1 MKRITRIIV
10 ATGLSVVLA
19 LSLVSPCINITV
31 SAEENLPA
39 QFDQRSQ
46 GIVTPVKMQNPW
58 GTCWAFAAASAMET
72 SILSLLGLTY
82 DDTVGE
88 GNRGK
93 EGAGLDL
100 SEKHLT
106 WFSFKTITANEDD
119 KQIGEGI
126 SVTGEEEDYTNLYN
140 AGADNRFFSTLLASG
155 VGPIYEYYFPYK
167 GRQGFTKYEYY
178 LNNRDECIESERQS
192 LEKELG
198 GLTVEDFIEKLRSE
212 GKLSSF
218 VESAKNNGWI
228 DPSVT
233 VDTITAQILLEGIT
247 DKEYKE
253 CEDSDVY
260 SEKDDWTVD
269 ELGED
274 GYPNRFRTCGFSL
287 KDGNML
293 PQFANRDDNRHWTG
307 INEEGTIA
315 LKKELLNGH
324 GVLAHFEADT
334 SRPGQIATNNYLN
347 LDTWAHYTYEDKPSN
362 HVIAIVGW
370 DDNYSKDNFNEE
382 HRPPGDGAWI
392 AKNSWGSETDY
403 VINEDGRPIGNENW
417 GVVDENGKHT
427 GYFYISYYD
436 KSLLDAESIVLSTSL
451 DRDDGFY
458 AMQYDYLTS
467 DYKYDVSRTE
477 ELKTANIFTF
487 EDGLDAEIQS
497 VSTKTANENAHV
509 KFQIYLLDEDSTDPT
524 DGTLVK
530 ELSEDFDYKG
540 YHRVD
545 LDEPIYITYGQ
556 RLAVVATET
565 NTDKEG
571 NNVYEMS
578 VNAMNDYD
586 SAIKE
591 GIKFY
596 GKSVVNPGESF
607 IYTDGKWQDWSDIKY
622 DFTKEELPDD
632 VDDMEVDNFSVK
644 VFLVSATLF
653 DNNTSMPNNDDAT
666 QKTVKVK
673 PPKTEDGLLRIL
685 DIIFNYMMKN
695 NYCIEM

>member
-1 MKRITRIIV
+1 MKKITKIILS
-10 ATGLSVVLA
+10 ATLSIVLVLSVVA
-19 LSLVSPCINITV
+19 PVGDITV

-39 QFDQRSQ
+39 QFDQRSL

-58 GTCWAFAAASAMET
+58 GTCWAFAAASAMEI

-82 DDTVGE
+82 EDTVEE
-88 GNRGK
+88 GNKGK
-93 EGAGLDL
+93 EGVGLDL

-126 SVTGEEEDYTNLYN
+126 SVIGAEEDYTDLYN

-192 LEKELG
+192 LEKEMG

-212 GKLSSF
+212 GKLSSL
-218 VESAKNNGWI
+218 VETAKNNGWI

-253 CEDSDVY
+253 CENSDEY

-274 GYPNRFRTCGFSL
+274 GYPNRFRTIGFSL

-293 PQFANRDDNRHWTG
+293 PQLANRDDNRNWTG

-347 LDTWAHYTYEDKPSN
+347 LDTWAHYTYEDKNSN
-362 HVIAIVGW
+362 HVVSIVGW
-370 DDNYSKDNFNEE
+370 DDNYSRDNFLAT
-382 HRPPGDGAWI
+382 HKPPGDGAWI

-403 VINEDGRPIGNENW
+403 VTNDNGRPIGNGEW
-417 GVVDENGKHT
+417 GLVDENGKHT

-436 KSLLDAESIVLSTSL
+436 KSLVDAESIVLSTSL

-467 DYKYDVSRTE
+467 DYKYDVIRTE

-509 KFQIYLLDEDSTDPT
+509 KFQIYLLDKDSTDPT

-530 ELSEDFDYKG
+530 ELSEDFEYKG

-545 LDEPIYITYGQ
+545 LDEPVYITYGQ

-586 SAIKE
+586 SAIRA

-607 IYTDGKWQDWSDIKY
+607 IYTDGRWQDWSDIKY
-622 DFTKEELPDD
+622 ELPDD

-653 DNNTSMPNNDDAT
+653 DNNTSIPNNDDAT

-673 PPKTEDGLLRIL
+673 PPKTGD
-685 DIIFNYMMKN
+685 IFNTFW
-695 NYCIEM
+695 

>member
-1 MKRITRIIV
+1 MKKITKIILS
-10 ATGLSVVLA
+10 ATLSIVLVLSVV
-19 LSLVSPCINITV
+19 SPVGDITV

-39 QFDQRSQ
+39 QFDQRSL

-58 GTCWAFAAASAMET
+58 GTCWAFAAVSAMET

-82 DDTVGE
+82 EDTVEE
-88 GNRGK
+88 GNEGK
-93 EGAGLDL
+93 EGVGLDL
-100 SEKHLT
+100 SEKHLS
-106 WFSFKTITANEDD
+106 WYSLQPITANEDD

-126 SVTGEEEDYTNLYN
+126 SVIGAEEDYSDLYN
-140 AGADNRFFSTLLASG
+140 EGADNRFFSTLLASG

-192 LEKELG
+192 LEKEMG

-212 GKLSSF
+212 GKLNSL

-233 VDTITAQILLEGIT
+233 VETITAQILLEGIT
-247 DKEYKE
+247 DKEYKGYE
-253 CEDSDVY
+253 NSDEY
-260 SEKDDWTVD
+260 SDKDDWTID
-269 ELGED
+269 EIGED
-274 GYPNRFRTCGFSL
+274 GYPNRFRTSGFSL

-293 PQFANRDDNRHWTG
+293 PQFANRDDNRNWTG
-307 INEEGTIA
+307 ISEEGTIA

-347 LDTWAHYTYEDKPSN
+347 LNTWAHYTYEDRGSN
-362 HVIAIVGW
+362 HVVSIVGW
-370 DDNYSKDNFNEE
+370 DDNYSKDNFNEG

-403 VINEDGRPIGNENW
+403 VTNDNGRPIGNGEW
-417 GVVDENGKHT
+417 GLVDENGKHT

-436 KSLLDAESIVLSTSL
+436 MSLLDAESIVLSTSL
-451 DRDDGFY
+451 GRDDGFY

-530 ELSEDFDYKG
+530 ELSEDFEYKG

-586 SAIKE
+586 SAIRA

-607 IYTDGKWQDWSDIKY
+607 IYTDGRWQDWSDIKY

-653 DNNTSMPNNDDAT
+653 DNNTSIPNNDDAT

-685 DIIFNYMMKN
+685 DIIVGLLIK
-695 NYCIEM
+695 

>member
-1 MKRITRIIV
+1 MKKITKIILS
-10 ATGLSVVLA
+10 ATLSIVLVLSVVA
-19 LSLVSPCINITV
+19 PVGDITV

-39 QFDQRSQ
+39 QFDQRSL

-58 GTCWAFAAASAMET
+58 GTCWAFAAVSAMET

-82 DDTVGE
+82 EDTVEE
-88 GNRGK
+88 GNEGK
-93 EGAGLDL
+93 EGVGLDL
-100 SEKHLT
+100 SEKHLS
-106 WFSFKTITANEDD
+106 WYSLQPITANEDD

-126 SVTGEEEDYTNLYN
+126 SVIGAEEDYSDLYN
-140 AGADNRFFSTLLASG
+140 EGADNRFFSTLLASG

-192 LEKELG
+192 LEKEMG

-212 GKLSSF
+212 GKLSSL

-247 DKEYKE
+247 DKEYKGYE
-253 CEDSDVY
+253 NSDEY
-260 SEKDDWTVD
+260 SDKDDWTID
-269 ELGED
+269 EIGED
-274 GYPNRFRTCGFSL
+274 GYPNRFRTSGFSL

-293 PQFANRDDNRHWTG
+293 PQLANRDDNRNWTG

-334 SRPGQIATNNYLN
+334 SRPGEISANNYLN
-347 LDTWAHYTYEDKPSN
+347 LDTWAHYTYEDKGSN
-362 HVIAIVGW
+362 HVVSIVGW
-370 DDNYSKDNFNEE
+370 DDNYSRDNFLAT
-382 HRPPGDGAWI
+382 HKPPGDGAWI

-403 VINEDGRPIGNENW
+403 VTNDNGRPIGNGEW
-417 GVVDENGKHT
+417 GLVDENGKHT

-451 DRDDGFY
+451 GRDDGFY

-477 ELKTANIFTF
+477 EIRTANIFTF

-530 ELSEDFDYKG
+530 ELSEDFEYKG

-586 SAIKE
+586 SAIRA

-607 IYTDGKWQDWSDIKY
+607 IYTDGRWQDWSDIKY

-653 DNNTSMPNNDDAT
+653 DNNTSIPNNDDAT

-685 DIIFNYMMKN
+685 DIIVELLIK
-695 NYCIEM
+695 

>member
-10 ATGLSVVLA
+10 AFGLSVVLA
-19 LSLVSPCINITV
+19 LSLISPCINTTA

-39 QFDQRSQ
+39 QFDQRSL

-82 DDTVGE
+82 NDTVEDGTQ
-88 GNRGK
+88 GK

-126 SVTGEEEDYTNLYN
+126 SVIGEEEDYTNLYN
-140 AGADNRFFSTLLASG
+140 TGADNRFFSTLLASG

-192 LEKELG
+192 LEKEMG

-212 GKLSSF
+212 GKLSSL
-218 VESAKNNGWI
+218 VEAAKNNGWI

-247 DKEYKE
+247 DKEYKGYE
-253 CEDSDVY
+253 NSDEY
-260 SEKDDWTVD
+260 SDKDDWTID
-269 ELGED
+269 EIGED
-274 GYPNRFRTCGFSL
+274 GYPNRFRTSGFSL
-287 KDGNML
+287 KDGNVL
-293 PQFANRDDNRHWTG
+293 PQLANRDDNRHWTG

-334 SRPGQIATNNYLN
+334 SRPGQIASNNYLN
-347 LDTWAHYTYEDKPSN
+347 LDTWAHYTYEDKGSN
-362 HVIAIVGW
+362 HVISIVGW
-370 DDNYSKDNFNEE
+370 DDNYSKDNFNEG

-403 VINEDGRPIGNENW
+403 VINEDGRPIGNGEW
-417 GVVDENGKHT
+417 GVLDENGKHT

-436 KSLLDAESIVLSTSL
+436 KSLLDAESIVFSNSL

-467 DYKYDVSRTE
+467 DYKYDVNRTE

-509 KFQIYLLDEDSTDPT
+509 KFQIYLLDKDSTDPT

-530 ELSEDFDYKG
+530 ELSEDFEYKG

-586 SAIKE
+586 SAIRE

-653 DNNTSMPNNDDAT
+653 DDNTTVQDSNST
-666 QKTVKVK
+666 TEETVKVK
-673 PPKTEDGLLRIL
+673 PPKTGDVLYTVIDRIL
-685 DIIFNYMMKN
+685 ELIYIDGIQLD
-695 NYCIEM
+695 

>member
-1 MKRITRIIV
+1 MKKITKIILS
-10 ATGLSVVLA
+10 ATLSIVLVLSVV
-19 LSLVSPCINITV
+19 SPAGDITV

-39 QFDQRSQ
+39 QFDQRSL

-58 GTCWAFAAASAMET
+58 GTCWAFAAVSAMET

-82 DDTVGE
+82 EDTVEE
-88 GNRGK
+88 GNEGK
-93 EGAGLDL
+93 EGVGLDL

-106 WFSFKTITANEDD
+106 WFSIKTITANEDD

-126 SVTGEEEDYTNLYN
+126 SVIGAEEDYTNLYN

-192 LEKELG
+192 LEKEMG
-198 GLTVEDFIEKLRSE
+198 GLTVEGFIEKLRSE
-212 GKLSSF
+212 GKLNSL
-218 VESAKNNGWI
+218 VEKAKDNGWI

-247 DKEYKE
+247 DKEYKGYE
-253 CEDSDVY
+253 NSDEY
-260 SEKDDWTVD
+260 SDKDDWTID
-269 ELGED
+269 EIGED
-274 GYPNRFRTCGFSL
+274 GYPNRFRTSGFSL

-293 PQFANRDDNRHWTG
+293 PQFANRDDNRNWTG

-334 SRPGQIATNNYLN
+334 SIPGEISANNYLN
-347 LDTWAHYTYEDKPSN
+347 LDTWAHYTYEDKRSN
-362 HVIAIVGW
+362 HVVSIVGW
-370 DDNYSKDNFNEE
+370 DDNYSKDNFNEG

-403 VINEDGRPIGNENW
+403 VTNDNGRPIGNGKW
-417 GVVDENGKHT
+417 GLVDENGKHT

-451 DRDDGFY
+451 GRDDGFY

-530 ELSEDFDYKG
+530 ELSDDFEYKG

-586 SAIKE
+586 SAIRA

-607 IYTDGKWQDWSDIKY
+607 IYTDGRWQDWSDIKY

-653 DNNTSMPNNDDAT
+653 DNNTSIPNNDDAT

-685 DIIFNYMMKN
+685 DIIVELLIK
-695 NYCIEM
+695 

>member
-1 MKRITRIIV
+1 MKKITRILLSATLSIV
-10 ATGLSVVLA
+10 LVLSVV
-19 LSLVSPCINITV
+19 SPVGDITV

-39 QFDQRSQ
+39 QFDQRSL

-72 SILSLLGLTY
+72 SILSLLGLSY

-126 SVTGEEEDYTNLYN
+126 SVIGQDEDYTNLYN
-140 AGADNRFFSTLLASG
+140 TGADNRFFSTLLASG

-192 LEKELG
+192 LEKEMG
-198 GLTVEDFIEKLRSE
+198 GLTVEGFIEKLRSE
-212 GKLSSF
+212 GKLNLL
-218 VESAKNNGWI
+218 VEKAKDNGWI

-233 VDTITAQILLEGIT
+233 EDTITAQILLEGIT

-253 CEDSDVY
+253 YENSDEY

-274 GYPNRFRTCGFSL
+274 GYPNRYRTSGFSL

-293 PQFANRDDNRHWTG
+293 PQPANRDNNKHWTG

-334 SRPGQIATNNYLN
+334 SRPGEISTDNYLN
-347 LDTWAHYTYEDKPSN
+347 LDTWAHYTYEDKRSN
-362 HVIAIVGW
+362 HVVAIVGW
-370 DDNYSKDNFNEE
+370 DDNYSRDNFLAN
-382 HRPPGDGAWI
+382 HKPPGNGAWI

-403 VINEDGRPIGNENW
+403 VTNDNGRPIGNGEW
-417 GVVDENGKHT
+417 GLVDENGKHT

-436 KSLLDAESIVLSTSL
+436 MSLLDAESIVLSTSL
-451 DRDDGFY
+451 DREDGFY

-509 KFQIYLLDEDSTDPT
+509 KFQIYLLDKDSTDPT

-530 ELSEDFDYKG
+530 ELSEDFEYKG

-586 SAIKE
+586 SAIRA

-596 GKSVVNPGESF
+596 GKSVVNLGESF
-607 IYTDGKWQDWSDIKY
+607 IYTDGEWQDWSVVKD
-622 DFTKEELPDD
+622 DFTRGEYPDD
-632 VDDMEVDNFSVK
+632 ANDMEVDNFSVK

-653 DNNTSMPNNDDAT
+653 DNNTSLPNNDDAT

-673 PPKTEDGLLRIL
+673 PPKTGDGLLRVL
-685 DIIFNYMMKN
+685 DIIVELLIK
-695 NYCIEM
+695 